1 MSRPVVVR
9 RTDLYPAEACAAAML
24 RKARDRARR
33 DLIRQQAHADVQRA
47 LADLTDVEAQTYR
60 RAALA
65 ALMGAHVWQAEGRP
79 GSALS
84 AEIDRI
90 FGVSP

>member
-1 MSRPVVVR
+1 VKRPVIVR
-9 RTDLYPAEACAAAML
+9 RTDLYPAEACAAAAL

-33 DLIRQQAHADVQRA
+33 DMIRQQAHADVQRA
-47 LADLTDVEAQTYR
+47 LASLDDAEALTYR

-65 ALMGAHVWQAEGRP
+65 ALMGAHVWHADSAP
-79 GSALS
+79 GSPLS

-90 FGVSP
+90 FGVVA

>member
-1 MSRPVVVR
+1 VKRPVIVR
-9 RTDLYPAEACAAAML
+9 RTDLYPAEACAAAAL

-33 DLIRQQAHADVQRA
+33 DMIRQQAHADVQRA
-47 LADLTDVEAQTYR
+47 LAPLDDAEAQTYR

-65 ALMGAHVWQAEGRP
+65 ALMGAHVWHSETAP
-79 GSALS
+79 GSALA

-90 FGVSP
+90 FGVSA